1 MTLPAARRHYRWN
14 FSLWVTETA
23 AWMVGTA
30 FIDST
35 TVLPVLMLTLTGNPV
50 LAGLVISLRY
60 AGQGIPQLIAASL
73 VSGRPKR
80 KGAYIWFTLPGR
92 LSLLWP
98 TLLLLLGVTRVT
110 VVVPAILLAYA
121 AFWISEGLSIV
132 PWVDMMGKT
141 VPPLRRGRLFA
152 LMHVMG
158 GLLGIGAGLL
168 VRQVL
173 GTGAFPAGYG
183 LLFAFAL
190 GGMLLST
197 LTLALL
203 REPPGPP
210 GEERYSTRA
219 LIADIPNLLRAMPQ
233 FRLLV
238 LLQALFGFSV
248 LPAPFYI
255 LYASEAL
262 RRAMPGARGEE
273 SLGVGVF
280 LAIQTAGMILGN
292 AVWGHLSDRYG
303 NRLLLRVLALTHT
316 AAPLLAAL
324 AGWQAHD
331 VPPLSIYLLFAPTFF
346 LYGTLQGGTWMGITN
361 FLLELAPPDDRP
373 AYIAVMNALNL
384 PAIVL
389 PLLGGLLVRR
399 LGYLPLLLLAAAA
412 LLYAAFVTRRLAE
425 PRAMLTHHHKPPEVW

>member
-14 FSLWVTETA
+14 YVMWVTETA

-35 TVLPVLMLTLTGNPV
+35 TVLPVLMLTLTDNPV
-50 LAGLVISLRY
+50 LAGLTIALRY
-60 AGQGIPQLIAASL
+60 AGQGVPQLIAASV
-73 VSGRPKR
+73 VSGRHTR
-80 KGAYIWFTLPGR
+80 KGYYIWFTLPGR
-92 LSLLWP
+92 LLLLWP
-98 TLLLLLGVTRVT
+98 MLLLLFGITQPR
-110 VVVPAILLAYA
+110 VVVPAIVLAYL

-141 VPPLRRGRLFA
+141 IPPLRRGRLFA
-152 LMHVMG
+152 LMHVVG
-158 GLLGIGAGLL
+158 GLLGIGAGMV
-168 VRQVL
+168 VRGVL
-173 GTGAFPAGYG
+173 GARAFPAGYG

-190 GGMLLST
+190 LGMLLST
-197 LTLALL
+197 ISLSLL

-210 GEERYSTRA
+210 GQERYSTRA
-219 LIADIPNLLRAMPQ
+219 LIADIPNLLRSMPQ

-238 LLQALFGFSV
+238 LLQALFGFAV

-262 RRAMPGARGEE
+262 RAVGTGALA

-292 AVWGHLSDRYG
+292 TVWGHLGDRYG
-303 NRLLLRVLALTHT
+303 NRLLLRVLAFTHT

-324 AGWQAHD
+324 AGWLAHG
-331 VPPLSIYLLFAPTFF
+331 VPPLSVYLLFAPTFF
-346 LYGTLQGGTWMGITN
+346 LYGSLQGGTWMGITN
-361 FLLELAPPDDRP
+361 FLLELAPEHDRP

-384 PAIVL
+384 PAIIL
-389 PLLGGLLVRR
+389 PLIGGALVRPF
-399 LGYLPLLLLAAAA
+399 GYLPLFLLAAAA
-412 LLYAAFVTRRLAE
+412 LLYAALLTRRLTE
-425 PRAMLTHHHKPPEVW
+425 PREMLTHHHRPPEVW